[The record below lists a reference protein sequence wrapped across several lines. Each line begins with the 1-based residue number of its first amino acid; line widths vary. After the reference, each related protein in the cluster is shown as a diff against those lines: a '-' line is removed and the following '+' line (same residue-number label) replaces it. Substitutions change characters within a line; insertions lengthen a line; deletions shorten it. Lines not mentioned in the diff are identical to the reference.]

1 MEDVRALRKILF
13 NSSLNSSDEMLT
25 EIMCTTKHAENVM
38 KYLDHRHA
46 LVQTFKDKL
55 YHPTDPSFPVKQQI
69 VEKIAGTGLSY
80 QHLEDIFEKFG
91 EKALIGVLSLPPASN
106 ATANKSP
113 RVTKTKRIM
122 ASIVEH
128 SQKKKARI
136 QRTENL

>member
-1 MEDVRALRKILF
+1 MHHKTRRKRHEVPSHELVR
-13 NSSLNSSDEMLT
+13 
-25 EIMCTTKHAENVM
+25 
-38 KYLDHRHA
+38 
-46 LVQTFKDKL
+46 TFKGKL

-80 QHLEDIFEKFG
+80 QQLKNTFEKFG

-113 RVTKTKRIM
+113 RVTKTKRIL

-128 SQKKKARI
+128 FQKKKARI
-136 QRTENL
+136 QQTGNSWSR